1 MIFDEYIL
9 GLPVGGNVLKCLKSK
24 LKSKKIFN
32 WHAQCFLIYSSTD
45 KLCVGIEKFWTFEKL
60 KY

>member
-24 LKSKKIFN
+24 LKKQKDFIIDTHNAFEFIL
-32 WHAQCFLIYSSTD
+32 QLISYA
-45 KLCVGIEKFWTFEKL
+45 
-60 KY
+60 